1 MSTPSPSSSSPPP
14 NPPQSSSTPYSPAP
28 IAGKKPQP
36 VPWTHQQTVHL
47 IQAYQ
52 EKWYGLNRGQLKAT
66 HWEEVAAAVVSRC
79 GHNGY
84 QPLKSSTQCRH
95 KMDKLRKRFREEKR
109 RAIASSFG
117 GFVPSSTWPYFRLME
132 ALERGSESESEAAED
147 GEEEEEEE
155 VEEEEEGSGYRSR
168 SRSIN
173 YIIRQPSSSNGFGG
187 SDYSGSFAGKKKR
200 KRGGGGGGMGK
211 KNGTAAAMVLAEE
224 IRSFAGKMLGM
235 EKKKIEM
242 VKEME
247 KMRMEMENKRMVMI
261 LDAEKRII
269 QSIQTAFGTQ
279 EVEEEEDDEK

>member
-1 MSTPSPSSSSPPP
+1 MSTPSPSSSS
-14 NPPQSSSTPYSPAP
+14 NPPQSSPAP
-28 IAGKKPQP
+28 ISGKKPQP

-52 EKWYGLNRGQLKAT
+52 EKWYGLKRGQLKAS

-109 RAIASSFG
+109 RAVAEA
-117 GFVPSSTWPYFRLME
+117 GFVSSSSSSSTSWPYFRLME
-132 ALERGSESESEAAED
+132 SLELGSPPIPIPEESKSEADSEA
-147 GEEEEEEE
+147 EEEEEEE
-155 VEEEEEGSGYRSR
+155 ESGYRSR

-173 YIIRQPSSSNGFGG
+173 YIIRQPSSTNGFGG
-187 SDYSGSFAGKKKR
+187 SDYSGKKR
-200 KRGGGGGGMGK
+200 KREMEENDRGRGGGGGM
-211 KNGTAAAMVLAEE
+211 AAALVLAEE

-269 QSIQTAFGTQ
+269 ESIQTAFGNQ
-279 EVEEEEDDEK
+279 EEEEEEEEK